1 MSGYALI
8 IEPDMNLVRRFQET
22 LGSEGLKLDVAEN
35 GHHGVEVARHHQPDV
50 IVLDSGVLEG
60 DEAEKL
66 NYWSFK
72 TYPETQHVPIIVLTD
87 HELERAVG
95 DLSQPSIGDYLLPKN
110 NFVQF
115 TLFELLRFMDVV

>member
-8 IEPDMNLVRRFQET
+8 IEPDMNLVQQFQAT
-22 LGSEGLKLDVAEN
+22 LGSEGLQLDLAEN
-35 GHHGVEVARHHQPDV
+35 GLQGIEVARHHHPDV
-50 IVLDSGVLEG
+50 IVLDSDVLQG
-60 DEAEKL
+60 DDAEKQ
-66 NYWSFK
+66 NYWPFK

-95 DLSQPSIGDYLLPKN
+95 DTEQLGIGDYMLPKN
-110 NFVQF
+110 NFIQF